1 MQRNAYRTSDAEL
14 NICFRLPNPKVRS
27 SALPLESRNADSEID
42 TTLGPDRVIGEWS
55 FGSVPWFFVDV
66 PYVDTRKKLR
76 RRTPYAEDPG
86 CESKSTHAASLC
98 LFLIQASVYWANL
111 WFVYS
116 LLSFDFR
123 GGGGVSRNS
132 HRDVLLPLISTQ
144 PYALFRE
151 PSACIDVVESRAT
164 FEKPG
169 WELDMKLKYIHIPCF
184 HVLRL
189 FFFLSACAGIF
200 ALFGLNELASLPCW
214 SHVNAV
220 MSKAS
225 MGNRMLAVYSTGYC
239 VA

>member
-1 MQRNAYRTSDAEL
+1 M
-14 NICFRLPNPKVRS
+14 
-27 SALPLESRNADSEID
+27 
-42 TTLGPDRVIGEWS
+42 
-55 FGSVPWFFVDV
+55 

-76 RRTPYAEDPG
+76 RRTLYAEDPG

-151 PSACIDVVESRAT
+151 PLACINVVESRAT

-184 HVLRL
+184 HVLR
-189 FFFLSACAGIF
+189 FFFI
-200 ALFGLNELASLPCW
+200 SLRRHLRPIWVKRTCF
-214 SHVNAV
+214 VA
-220 MSKAS
+220 
-225 MGNRMLAVYSTGYC
+225 MLVPR
-239 VA
+239 